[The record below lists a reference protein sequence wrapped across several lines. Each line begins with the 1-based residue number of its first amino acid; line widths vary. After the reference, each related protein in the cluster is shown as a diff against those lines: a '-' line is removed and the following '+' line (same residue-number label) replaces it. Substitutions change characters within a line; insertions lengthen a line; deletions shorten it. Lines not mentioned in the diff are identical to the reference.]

1 MVMNK
6 LKMLGICTLLTLVLT
21 ACGTKAAVEEDTN
34 QMAAQTDAGGDKAA
48 EANAPRAALDPNALD
63 PNAMLMMTTFR
74 GLIQMDKAEGLAI
87 TKAQA
92 EPMVTIVQDVITKG
106 ELTAEVQTQLEA
118 YLTTDQKKFLTDN
131 ATKRPQQRNG
141 NGNANGDGPQGGP
154 NGDAPQGDPNSDAA
168 QSGPNGDAPQEDQN
182 GDAPQGSPRP
192 RPNGNGG
199 GGFGGG
205 GNFQNIGPQLL
216 ELLQAKLK

>member
-1 MVMNK
+1 
-6 LKMLGICTLLTLVLT
+6 
-21 ACGTKAAVEEDTN
+21 
-34 QMAAQTDAGGDKAA
+34 MAAQADASGEAAGD
-48 EANAPRAALDPNALD
+48 ANAPRPSFD

-87 TKAQA
+87 TKEQA
-92 EPMVTIVQDVITKG
+92 EPMVAIVQDVITKG

-118 YLTTDQKKFLTDN
+118 NLTADQKKFLTDN

-141 NGNANGDGPQGGP
+141 NGNGNGNAPQGGQNGDAPQDRPNGDAPQGGP
-154 NGDAPQGDPNSDAA
+154 NGDAPQGD
-168 QSGPNGDAPQEDQN
+168 QN
-182 GDAPQGSPRP
+182 GDAPQGSP

>member
-1 MVMNK
+1 MNMMKMNK
-6 LKMLGICTLLTLVLT
+6 LKMLGICALLTVVLT
-21 ACGTKAAVEEDTN
+21 ACGTKAAVQEDTN
-34 QMAAQTDAGGDKAA
+34 QMVAQTDTSGDAA
-48 EANAPRAALDPNALD
+48 TQTNAPRASMD

-74 GLIQMDKAEGLAI
+74 GLIQMDSAEGLAI
-87 TKAQA
+87 TKEQA

-118 YLTTDQKKFLTDN
+118 NLTADQKKFLTEN
-131 ATKRPQQRNG
+131 ATSRPQRNG
-141 NGNANGDGPQGGP
+141 NGNANGQ
-154 NGDAPQGDPNSDAA
+154 APEGSP
-168 QSGPNGDAPQEDQN
+168 N
-182 GDAPQGSPRP
+182 GDAPQGSPNGDAPQGSPNGDAPQGSP